1 MTVTVKAVPTTYA
14 GIEFRSRLEAR
25 TAMLL
30 NQHQLDWHYE
40 AEAFELSDGTRYM
53 PDFWLPKIG
62 TYIEV
67 KGQNVPGVE
76 KAERFAAD
84 LTGENG
90 RGFAADPDG
99 QVDREWMHP
108 THMVI
113 IASLGT
119 RFAADRARV
128 ASRTVATFGGAARV
142 TLAMVKLGERTWLGL
157 AKRSTHAGLRRFPG
171 SLGVAAPL
179 RRSVVVGR
187 TQNDAALRDGFACTS
202 TLLSWHP
209 LTSQATDASV
219 LRRDDNV
226 APTRHATTS
235 RRRSA
240 RARAS
245 RRSQLGR
252 STRCGGAVPDP
263 GTQAAKQL
271 RSEAPG
277 ERLSVV
283 NALGASVVAM
293 ECSSCRTRQWLNI
306 GGFICRACG
315 ADLKWDA
322 YFRKGWG
329 VDMELP
335 RVPQWQPQGT
345 AR

>member
-40 AEAFELSDGTRYM
+40 AEAFELSDGTRYL

-119 RFAADRARV
+119 RFAA
-128 ASRTVATFGGAARV
+128 
-142 TLAMVKLGERTWLGL
+142 
-157 AKRSTHAGLRRFPG
+157 
-171 SLGVAAPL
+171 
-179 RRSVVVGR
+179 
-187 TQNDAALRDGFACTS
+187 
-202 TLLSWHP
+202 
-209 LTSQATDASV
+209 
-219 LRRDDNV
+219 
-226 APTRHATTS
+226 
-235 RRRSA
+235 
-240 RARAS
+240 
-245 RRSQLGR
+245 
-252 STRCGGAVPDP
+252 
-263 GTQAAKQL
+263 
-271 RSEAPG
+271 PG

-306 GGFICRACG
+306 GGFVCRACG
-315 ADLKWDA
+315 TDLEWDA
-322 YFRKGWG
+322 YFREGWG
-329 VDMELP
+329 IDMELP
-335 RVPQWQPQGT
+335 RLPQWQPQGN